1 MPTVAPT
8 GFVGS
13 KSPVIITYT
22 NSVVSAFTSVNL
34 KIYIWDGDFGT
45 RPSQPVFTIARTSN
59 FPSTDFYADISHFLN
74 EYIDYSSANLDDD
87 AVGNTASGMLKW
99 CQVEYTMNYT
109 HTDTTARVHTGFWDA
124 FLFSGGYSNFED
136 GANYHYQY
144 GITMVDAERY
154 VHKDDVMVM
163 GLWMNPLESFADNDW
178 DLAEQVWNQITT
190 NWDAVSIDGS
200 YGNSPTP

>member
-22 NSVVSAFTSVNL
+22 NSAVSVFTSVNL
-34 KIYIWDGDFGT
+34 KIYIWDGAFT
-45 RPSQPVFTIARTSN
+45 SRPSSPTFTIARTSN

-74 EYIDYSSANLDDD
+74 EYIAYSSANLDDK
-87 AVGNTASGMLKW
+87 AVGDTASGMLKW
-99 CQVEYTMNYT
+99 CQVEYTMGYT
-109 HTDTTARVHTGFWDA
+109 HTDTTARTHTGFWDA

-163 GLWMNPLESFADNDW
+163 GLWMNPLESFADTDWNLAND
-178 DLAEQVWNQITT
+178 VWNQVSQ

-200 YGNSPTP
+200 YGNNPTP